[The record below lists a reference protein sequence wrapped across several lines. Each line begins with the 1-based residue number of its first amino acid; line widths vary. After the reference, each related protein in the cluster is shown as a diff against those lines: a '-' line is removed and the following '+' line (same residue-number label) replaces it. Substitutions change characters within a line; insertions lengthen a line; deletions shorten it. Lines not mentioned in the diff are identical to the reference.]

1 MTVKKAKNGTWTID
15 ISDGFHPVT
24 QKRIRIIRKG
34 FKTKKEALDIEQ
46 HIRVVELREKRFDF
60 LVTTDMLFN
69 ILEEEDL
76 QNNRKISYIST
87 QKNNYERHI
96 KPYFKDTNLNK
107 LSYEHIFEFREHLK
121 TKSKKQNSNSTLSPN
136 TVNKIMILLKK
147 IFDTGVRKSLI
158 DKNPVDNL
166 RKLPISKPTISFWN
180 VEEFKE
186 FRKLITNDEISYDL
200 FFTIAFFTGMR
211 MGKILA
217 LNWYDVNLI
226 TSTIHIT
233 KTAYF
238 VNNVNHIN
246 STKTRAGTRLI
257 TINNKLTEMLTDWKE
272 KQEDLLKEFTK
283 DTDSLQ
289 IIQSTPIA
297 ITKNM
302 VDKKF
307 KQILSRN
314 NNLKKIRIH
323 DLRHSHASLLI
334 NQGEDYLVVKERLGH
349 ASITTTIDTYS
360 HLYPSKQKNLA
371 NKLDDIF

>member
-69 ILEEEDL
+69 ILEEEDI

-87 QKNNYERHI
+87 QRNNYERHI

-147 IFDTGVRKSLI
+147 IFDTGVRKTLI

-166 RKLPISKPTISFWN
+166 RKLPISKPTINFWS
-180 VEEFKE
+180 VEEFNE
-186 FRKLITNDEISYDL
+186 FRKLITKDEISYDL

-211 MGKILA
+211 MGEILA
-217 LNWYDVNLI
+217 LNWYDINLI
-226 TSTIHIT
+226 TSTIHVT

-238 VNNVNHIN
+238 INNENHIN
-246 STKTRAGTRLI
+246 STKTRAGTRFI
-257 TINNKLTEMLTDWKE
+257 TINNKLTVMLTDWKK
-272 KQEDLLKEFTK
+272 KQVNLLKEFTS

-307 KQILSRN
+307 KQVLSRN
-314 NNLKKIRIH
+314 KNLKKIRIH

-360 HLYPSKQKNLA
+360 HLYPSKQKSLA

>member
-1 MTVKKAKNGTWTID
+1 MTVKKAKNRTWTID

-166 RKLPISKPTISFWN
+166 RKLPISKPTISFWS

-211 MGKILA
+211 MGEILA

-246 STKTRAGTRLI
+246 STKTRAGSRLI

-283 DTDSLQ
+283 DTESLQ

-334 NQGEDYLVVKERLGH
+334 NEGEDYLVVKERLGH

>member
-15 ISDGFHPVT
+15 ISNGFHPVT

-69 ILEEEDL
+69 ILEEEDR

-121 TKSKKQNSNSTLSPN
+121 TKCKKQNSNSTLSPN

-147 IFDTGVRKSLI
+147 IFDTGIRKSLI

-166 RKLPISKPTISFWN
+166 RKLPISKPTINFWS
-180 VEEFKE
+180 VEEFNE
-186 FRKLITNDEISYDL
+186 FRKLITKDEISYDL

-211 MGKILA
+211 MGEILA
-217 LNWYDVNLI
+217 LNWYDINLI
-226 TSTIHIT
+226 TSTIHVT

-238 VNNVNHIN
+238 VNNENHIN

-257 TINNKLTEMLTDWKE
+257 TINNKLTVMLTDWKE
-272 KQEDLLKEFTK
+272 KQVDLLKEFTT

-289 IIQSTPIA
+289 IIQSTPIE

-307 KQILSRN
+307 KQVLSRN
-314 NNLKKIRIH
+314 KNLKKIRIH

>member
-15 ISDGFHPVT
+15 ISNGFHPVT

-69 ILEEEDL
+69 ILEEEDR

-121 TKSKKQNSNSTLSPN
+121 TKCKKQNSNSTLSPN

-147 IFDTGVRKSLI
+147 IFDTGIRKSLI

-166 RKLPISKPTISFWN
+166 RKLPISKPPINFWS
-180 VEEFKE
+180 VEEFNE
-186 FRKLITNDEISYDL
+186 FRKLITKDEISYDL

-211 MGKILA
+211 MGEILA
-217 LNWYDVNLI
+217 LNWYDINLI
-226 TSTIHIT
+226 TSTIHVT

-238 VNNVNHIN
+238 VNNENHIN

-257 TINNKLTEMLTDWKE
+257 TINNKLTVMLTDWKE
-272 KQEDLLKEFTK
+272 KQVDLLKEFTT

-307 KQILSRN
+307 KQVLSRN
-314 NNLKKIRIH
+314 KNLKKIRIH

>member
-34 FKTKKEALDIEQ
+34 FKTKKEALDVEQ
-46 HIRVVELREKRFDF
+46 HIRVVELREKQFDF
-60 LVTTDMLFN
+60 LVTTDMIFN

-166 RKLPISKPTISFWN
+166 RKLPISKPIISFWS
-180 VEEFKE
+180 VEEFNE
-186 FRKLITNDEISYDL
+186 FRKLITEDEISYDL

-211 MGKILA
+211 MGEILA

-226 TSTIHIT
+226 ISTIHVT

-238 VNNVNHIN
+238 VNNINHIN

-257 TINNKLTEMLTDWKE
+257 TINNKLTVMLRDWKE
-272 KQEDLLKEFTK
+272 KQLDLLKEFTT
-283 DTDSLQ
+283 DTESLQ

-360 HLYPSKQKNLA
+360 HLYPSKQKDLA

>member
-1 MTVKKAKNGTWTID
+1 MTVKKAKNVTWTID

-60 LVTTDMLFN
+60 LVTIDMLFN

-166 RKLPISKPTISFWN
+166 RKLPISKPTISFWS

-211 MGKILA
+211 MGEILA

-283 DTDSLQ
+283 DTESLQ